1 MRPNRIL
8 ETFLWIYLPNEI
20 SLNSFPASLERLM
33 KYILIT
39 IVVVLFTGG
48 DMSLL
53 IQANAQENRIQ
64 EKKPSRWIWSKAHA
78 IPKETTSEE
87 SGYFSIIEG
96 NNGKIYIG
104 TSKYGDNAYLVEFE
118 PKMETMK
125 IVVDAEKEIGVDRKG
140 FAAQAKFH
148 TRNNVGKSGKIYMG
162 TKQGYPKEGETR
174 TDYPGGYPMVYH
186 PSTGKT
192 KVYGIP
198 IPHQGIASITPDE
211 SRGVAYVSTC
221 SDGRPR
227 ESSHFMI
234 LDLETGEYHD
244 LMDCRHVYAFIVV
257 DYLGR
262 AYHPVLGGKIA
273 RYDPETERLEQLS
286 QTIDGELPDHDTHLM
301 DSKSHPINWDITPD
315 RKMIYAVAMSHNALF
330 AYDLTGEGDTLKGK
344 TIGPLVKGA
353 LSTDCRAMCVGP
365 DGTVWAGLMA
375 TLPGQ
380 PQLPRLVS
388 YSFGDKEPID
398 HGPIAIGNPGYTDF
412 KGPYQ
417 HGVHRPFGDHL
428 VPRYVVMGICAAK
441 AGTVY
446 LTTLYPFTVHAVTIP
461 KANGLIRKDGIRIS
475 E

>member
-1 MRPNRIL
+1 MKSIL
-8 ETFLWIYLPNEI
+8 V
-20 SLNSFPASLERLM
+20 S
-33 KYILIT
+33 
-39 IVVVLFTGG
+39 IVAAVVLVGLS
-48 DMSLL
+48 MSL
-53 IQANAQENRIQ
+53 QAIAE
-64 EKKPSRWIWSKAHA
+64 EKKTHEETPRHWIWSRAHA

-96 NNGKIYIG
+96 KNGKIYIG
-104 TSKYGDNAYLVEFE
+104 TAKYGDNAYLVEFDPE
-118 PKMETMK
+118 AETMQ

-148 TRNNVGKSGKIYMG
+148 TRNNVGKSGKIYLG

-174 TDYPGGYPMVYH
+174 TDYPGGYPMVYN

-192 KVYGIP
+192 RVYGIP
-198 IPHQGIASITPDE
+198 VAHQGIASVTPDE

-227 ESSHFMI
+227 ESSHFLI
-234 LDLETGEYHD
+234 LNLDTGKYRD

-273 RYDPETERLEQLS
+273 RYDPETDQLEQLR
-286 QTIDGELPDHDTHLM
+286 QTIDGQLPGKDTHLA
-301 DSKSHPINWDITPD
+301 DPKSHPINWDITPD
-315 RKMIYAVAMSHNALF
+315 RKMIYAVAMGYNALF
-330 AYDLTGEGDTLKGK
+330 AYDLTGEGDILKGK
-344 TIGPLVKGA
+344 VIGPLVKGA
-353 LSTDCRAMCVGP
+353 VSTDCRAMCVDP

-388 YSFGDKEPID
+388 YTPGDEAPID
-398 HGPIAIGNPGYTDF
+398 HGPVAIGNPDYTDF

-428 VPRYVVMGICAAK
+428 VSRYVVMGVCAAK
-441 AGTVY
+441 DGTVY
-446 LTTLYPFTVHAVTIP
+446 LTTLYPFTVHAVKIP
-461 KANGLIRKDGIRIS
+461 KVANLLRKHGGKTG
-475 E
+475 EELKAELK